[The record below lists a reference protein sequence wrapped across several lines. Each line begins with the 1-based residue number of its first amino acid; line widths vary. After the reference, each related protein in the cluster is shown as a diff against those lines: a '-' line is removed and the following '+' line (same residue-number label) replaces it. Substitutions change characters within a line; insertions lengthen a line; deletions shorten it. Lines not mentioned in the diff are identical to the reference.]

1 MGLTSNK
8 VLMLAVV
15 IAAVLFAGTV
25 WLWPR
30 LARQNWRAVL
40 GRVGLLLATQLA
52 VFSSVGLATNQ
63 AFG

>member
-8 VLMLAVV
+8 VLLLAMLIAVV
-15 IAAVLFAGTV
+15 LFIGTV

-30 LARQNWRAVL
+30 LARRSWRAVG

-52 VFSSVGLATNQ
+52 GVLSTR
-63 AFG
+63 